1 MIIPLCIHYFSSD
14 ESSSTSCDDESETP
28 RDSHVAKSKQKSK
41 QSWTGSRDS
50 GKHSFSS
57 SPSDPTTC
65 FITTDSDNKAIVPV
79 TPKHDKAEIP
89 TLISATVQKQT
100 QEELSKKLEEFR
112 LKSRSTKASFVDR
125 PRAKSE
131 EAMIKFSGDV
141 AIFQPRCRLQ
151 SDSGSPIRHAPIRT
165 GRSAEK
171 KVSESLCAPLL
182 VQSLIAATT
191 ATTVTPPVKVS
202 LPPPVQFRDPP
213 KTSDLVQNGGQQFSL
228 ENSDSNRLR
237 RENLERKI
245 INSSRAILSEVSEPA
260 IYESPVSRSATFE
273 NGVRDQ
279 ARNRSRHDPA
289 DEDSGTI
296 PLRKKAKTKPALD
309 ESTASLSR

>member
-1 MIIPLCIHYFSSD
+1 M
-14 ESSSTSCDDESETP
+14 
-28 RDSHVAKSKQKSK
+28 
-41 QSWTGSRDS
+41 
-50 GKHSFSS
+50 
-57 SPSDPTTC
+57 
-65 FITTDSDNKAIVPV
+65 VPI
-79 TPKHDKAEIP
+79 TPKHEAEEINVKIQTEP
-89 TLISATVQKQT
+89 LISATVQKQT

-131 EAMIKFSGDV
+131 EAMIKFSGD

-151 SDSGSPIRHAPIRT
+151 SDSGSPRRHAPART
-165 GRSAEK
+165 GRSSEK
-171 KVSESLCAPLL
+171 KVSENLCAPLL
-182 VQSLIAATT
+182 VQSLIAATAAPT

-213 KTSDLVQNGGQQFSL
+213 KSSDQVQNGGHFSL
-228 ENSDSNRLR
+228 QNSDSNRLR

-245 INSSRAILSEVSEPA
+245 SNSSRAILSDISEPA
-260 IYESPVSRSATFE
+260 TYESPVSRSATFE
-273 NGVRDQ
+273 NGVKDQ

-296 PLRKKAKTKPALD
+296 PLRKKAKPKPGLD
-309 ESTASLSR
+309 ESTASLSRYTS